1 MKHIVIVATGGTI
14 AGTGNLGKSAVYEAG
29 KISIDE
35 VIESIPMINEIAE
48 LSEVQLFNED
58 SNEINEEKWITL
70 ANTLNEI
77 VSRDDVDGVVVTHG
91 TDTLDETAY
100 FLNLTVNTVKPVVIT
115 GAMRPAT
122 ATSADGPMNL
132 FQAVSLAA
140 SEEARGHGVMA
151 VFSSTIYAAREIQKV
166 HNFKVDAFGQRE
178 LGCLGYM
185 RDEVPYMYATSF
197 KRHTYKSSFSLK
209 QLTALPK
216 VGIVYYYAGADSS
229 ILEQMA
235 KHHEGIVIAG
245 SGSGNY
251 SRQWQETIY
260 NLYRE
265 KGTFFVRSSRVNQGI
280 VFDSKIFDPNDIC
293 IPANTLSAQKAR
305 VLLMLALNTTK
316 DLKEIKA
323 VFDEY

>member
-132 FQAVSLAA
+132 SAWLPV
-140 SEEARGHGVMA
+140 R
-151 VFSSTIYAAREIQKV
+151 
-166 HNFKVDAFGQRE
+166 
-178 LGCLGYM
+178 
-185 RDEVPYMYATSF
+185 
-197 KRHTYKSSFSLK
+197 KRAD
-209 QLTALPK
+209 TALWRCFP
-216 VGIVYYYAGADSS
+216 VRF
-229 ILEQMA
+229 M
-235 KHHEGIVIAG
+235 
-245 SGSGNY
+245 
-251 SRQWQETIY
+251 RQGK
-260 NLYRE
+260 YR
-265 KGTFFVRSSRVNQGI
+265 R
-280 VFDSKIFDPNDIC
+280 C
-293 IPANTLSAQKAR
+293 ITLR
-305 VLLMLALNTTK
+305 
-316 DLKEIKA
+316 
-323 VFDEY
+323 